1 MAVIQNKP
9 FNLFGEYVGL
19 GLQLEYFQIN
29 DKACLY
35 PIPLSKI
42 LLDFSELIGLTSLS

>member
-1 MAVIQNKP
+1 MAVIQNIP

-29 DKACLY
+29 YIACFYRYLF
-35 PIPLSKI
+35 KN
-42 LLDFSELIGLTSLS
+42 FNGFG